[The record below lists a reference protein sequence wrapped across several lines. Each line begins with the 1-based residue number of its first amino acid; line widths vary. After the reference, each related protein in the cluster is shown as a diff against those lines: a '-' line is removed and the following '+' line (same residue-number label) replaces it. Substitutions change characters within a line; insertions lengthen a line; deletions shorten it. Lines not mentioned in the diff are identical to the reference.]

1 MHSHDDDP
9 VKRMDASDIAT
20 LLEVMRR
27 LRDPDTGCP
36 WDREQ
41 TFATIAPY
49 TIEEAYEVLD
59 AIERGDMADLREEL
73 GDLLL
78 QVVFHARMAEEEGH
92 FAFPDVVRA
101 IVEKLIFRH
110 PHVFGSAEERGQVAP
125 DFWEAAKERERAAKS
140 GSEAQEDAT
149 PPSLMDDVALALPA
163 LMRAQ
168 KLQKRAARAGFD
180 WPDATGV
187 AGKIAEEARELAEAA
202 AGMQQQAV
210 EEELGDLLFS
220 VVNLARHLKVDPE
233 VALRRANDKFARRFR
248 HMEQQA
254 RQQGHD
260 LADLSPAQQDALWQ
274 QAKQAD

>member
-1 MHSHDDDP
+1 
-9 VKRMDASDIAT
+9 MDASDIAT

-27 LRDPDTGCP
+27 LRDPETGCP

-92 FAFPDVVRA
+92 FAFPDVVCA

-125 DFWEAAKERERAAKS
+125 DFWEKAKERERAAKN
-140 GSEAQEDAT
+140 GEKAAEKAEERAA
-149 PPSLMDDVALALPA
+149 PSLMDDVALALPA
-163 LMRAQ
+163 LMRAE

-180 WPDATGV
+180 WPDAAGV
-187 AGKIAEEARELAEAA
+187 AEKIAEEARELAEAA
-202 AGMQQQAV
+202 AGKQQQAV
-210 EEELGDLLFS
+210 KEELGDLRFS

-233 VALRRANDKFARRFR
+233 AALRRANDKFARRFR